1 MREVYLTVL
10 GKELVSVV
18 HVKAA
23 GAYVIGKE
31 SKEWETS
38 LQKLSESGLDPD

>member
-1 MREVYLTVL
+1 MREVCLTAL
-10 GKELVSVV
+10 GKELVLAV

-23 GAYVIGKE
+23 KAYVIGKE

-38 LQKLSESGLDPD
+38 LQKL